1 VTLLFELVAVGV
13 LILLN
18 AFFVAAEYGLVTAR
32 RTRIIELHHEGNR
45 RARDVLR
52 ITSDPP
58 KFIAAMQLGVTLT
71 SLGIGALGEHALS
84 KAFDAW
90 LATALAIAISYL
102 ILTFFHVVIG
112 ELVPKGVAL
121 GHSEGT
127 ALIVSAP
134 VRAFFLI
141 ARPLIW
147 VLQRSTEVVLRA
159 LGQEPPGAEDEVHSE
174 AELRMLVSQ
183 STKHGEIEQQEQEM
197 LYKVFDFADKEAADV
212 MVPRPEVVA
221 LSIDLPPEKALE
233 AVMDAPFTRYPV
245 YRGNLDEILGILHVR
260 DLFHA
265 LRDRGMEQ
273 VQIEDIVRPA
283 HIVPETKDLAALLT
297 EFRRTNQHMAIVVDE
312 YGEMEGIVTLEDLLE
327 EIVGEIEDEFDLP
340 DESIEEIDDDTIR
353 IDGTFPIDDFNERFH
368 TDLPAEDYHTMAGFV
383 FGLLGRAPEVGDDV
397 SHDGMRFDVLE
408 VEGSRID
415 RLAVTFEQRRDQ
427 RERDADERD
436 GVDAELSD
444 AELEA

>member
-32 RTRIIELHHEGNR
+32 RTRIIELQHEGNR

-58 KFIAAMQLGVTLT
+58 RFIAAMQLGVTLT

-84 KAFDAW
+84 KAIDPW
-90 LATALAIAISYL
+90 LATALAVLIAYF

-134 VRAFFLI
+134 VRAFFI
-141 ARPLIW
+141 VARPLIW
-147 VLQRSTEVVLRA
+147 VLQKSTELVLRA
-159 LGQEPPGAEDEVHSE
+159 LGQEPPGPEDEVHSE

-183 STKHGEIEQQEQEM
+183 STAHGEIEQQEQEM

-221 LSIDLPPEKALE
+221 LSIDLPPEQALE

-245 YRGNLDEILGILHVR
+245 YRGNLDDIVGVLHVR

-265 LRDRGMEQ
+265 LRDRGMEY
-273 VQIEDIVRPA
+273 VEIEDVVRPA
-283 HIVPETKDLAALLT
+283 YIVPETKDLAALLT

-312 YGEMEGIVTLEDLLE
+312 YGEMEGIVTLEDVLE

-340 DESIEEIDDDTIR
+340 DESIEQVDEDTIH

-368 TDLPAEDYHTMAGFV
+368 TELPVEDYHTIGGFV

-415 RLAVTFEQRRDQ
+415 KLAVNFEHR
-427 RERDADERD
+427 RERREN
-436 GVDAELSD
+436 GEHVPK
-444 AELEA
+444 LEPEPSEEG

>member
-1 VTLLFELVAVGV
+1 MTLLFELIAVGV

-58 KFIAAMQLGVTLT
+58 RFIAAMQLGVTLT
-71 SLGIGALGEHALS
+71 SLGIGALGEHALAD
-84 KAFDAW
+84 AFDPW
-90 LATALAIAISYL
+90 LATALAVAIAYL
-102 ILTFFHVVIG
+102 ILTYLHVVIG

-127 ALIVSAP
+127 ALAVSAP
-134 VRAFFLI
+134 VRAFFTLS
-141 ARPLIW
+141 RPLIW
-147 VLQRSTEVVLRA
+147 VLQRSTEVVLRW
-159 LGQEPPGAEDEVHSE
+159 LGLKPPGGEDDVLSE
-174 AELRMLVSQ
+174 AELRMVVSQ
-183 STKHGEIEQQEQEM
+183 STRGGQIEEQEQEM

-221 LSIDLPPEKALE
+221 LSIDLPPEQALE

-245 YRGNLDEILGILHVR
+245 YRGNLDEILGVLHVR

-265 LRDRGMEQ
+265 LRERGMQQ

-297 EFRRTNQHMAIVVDE
+297 EFRRANQHMAIVVDE

-340 DESIEEIDDDTIR
+340 DESVEQIDEDTIK

-368 TDLPAEDYHTMAGFV
+368 TELPDENYHTVAGFV
-383 FGLLGRAPEVGDDV
+383 FGLLGRAPEPGDDV
-397 SHDGMRFDVLE
+397 SHDGMRFDVLD
-408 VEGSRID
+408 VDGSRIEKI
-415 RLAVTFEQRRDQ
+415 AVTFEQRREQ
-427 RERDADERD
+427 RDRDGAERD
-436 GVDAELSD
+436 
-444 AELEA
+444 ELEADLFDADN

>member
-1 VTLLFELVAVGV
+1 VTLLFELLAVGV

-32 RTRIIELHHEGNR
+32 RTRIMELHHEGDR

-58 KFIAAMQLGVTLT
+58 RFIAAMQLGVTLT
-71 SLGIGALGEHALS
+71 SLGIGALGEHALT
-84 KAFDAW
+84 KAFDPVM
-90 LATALAIAISYL
+90 ATAIAIALAYL
-102 ILTFFHVVIG
+102 ILTFFHVVLG

-121 GHSEGT
+121 GHSERT
-127 ALIVSAP
+127 ALTVSSP
-134 VRAFFLI
+134 VRAFFAI

-147 VLQRSTEVVLRA
+147 VLQRSTEVVLRW
-159 LGQEPPGAEDEVHSE
+159 LGQQPPGAEDDVFSE
-174 AELRMLVSQ
+174 AELRMLVSR
-183 STKHGEIEQQEQEM
+183 STQHGEIEQQEQEM

-221 LSIDLPPEKALE
+221 LSIDLPPEQALE
-233 AVMDAPFTRYPV
+233 AVMEAPFTRYPV
-245 YRGNLDEILGILHVR
+245 YRGNLDDVVGVLHVR

-312 YGEMEGIVTLEDLLE
+312 YGEVEGIVTLEDLLE

-340 DESIEEIDDDTIR
+340 DESIEQVDDDTVK

-368 TDLPAEDYHTMAGFV
+368 TNLPAEDYHTVAGFV
-383 FGLLGRAPEVGDDV
+383 FGLLGRQPEVGDDV
-397 SHDGMRFDVLE
+397 SHDGLRFDVLE
-408 VEGSRID
+408 VDGSRIGKI
-415 RLAVTFEQRRDQ
+415 AVTFEQRRDQ
-427 RERDADERD
+427 RAHDGAERDE
-436 GVDAELSD
+436 VEAELFDSD
-444 AELEA
+444 H

>member
-1 VTLLFELVAVGV
+1 VTLLFELIAVGV

-45 RARDVLR
+45 RARDVIK

-58 KFIAAMQLGVTLT
+58 RFISAMQLGVTLT
-71 SLGIGALGEHALS
+71 SLGIGALGEHALA
-84 KAFDAW
+84 KAFDP
-90 LATALAIAISYL
+90 LMATALAVAIAYL
-102 ILTFFHVVIG
+102 ILTYLHVVIG

-121 GHSEGT
+121 QHSEGT
-127 ALIVSAP
+127 ALAVSAP
-134 VRAFFLI
+134 VRAFFTLF
-141 ARPLIW
+141 RPLIW
-147 VLQRSTEVVLRA
+147 VLQRSTEVVLRW
-159 LGQEPPGAEDEVHSE
+159 LGLQPPGGEDDVLSE

-183 STKHGEIEQQEQEM
+183 STQHGEIEQQEQEM

-221 LSIDLPPEKALE
+221 LSIDLPPEQCLE

-245 YRGNLDEILGILHVR
+245 YRGTLDDIVGILHVR

-265 LRDRGMEQ
+265 MRERGMAE
-273 VQIEDIVRPA
+273 VKIEDIVRPA

-340 DESIEEIDDDTIR
+340 DESIEQVDEDTIK
-353 IDGTFPIDDFNERFH
+353 IDGTFPIDDFNERFR
-368 TDLPAEDYHTMAGFV
+368 TDLPVEDYHTVAGFV

-408 VEGSRID
+408 VDGSRIEK
-415 RLAVTFEQRRDQ
+415 LAVTFEQRREQ
-427 RERDADERD
+427 RDRELFDPDA
-436 GVDAELSD
+436 
-444 AELEA
+444 